1 MYVGMLEWG
10 GFFQHGKITFV
21 ECMVVGLKCMHGWF
35 EINPFGWFFRDGC
48 MHAWLV

>member
-21 ECMVVGLKCMHGWF
+21 ECMVVGLRIPLIAHPSLKKK
-35 EINPFGWFFRDGC
+35 EI
-48 MHAWLV
+48 

>member
-21 ECMVVGLKCMHGWF
+21 ECMVVGLKNPPFAHPF
-35 EINPFGWFFRDGC
+35 PKKEI
-48 MHAWLV
+48 